1 MEQDVHIIQLLN
13 DRDARA
19 IPALEQAYGPLCRVI
34 LNNILNDRADV
45 EECLQD
51 LWLAVWHAIPPENPS
66 PLRPWL
72 CRVARNLALK
82 RYHQNTAQKRD
93 GRYDA
98 TLEELAAILPD
109 SQTVEDELAA
119 RELTALL
126 NRFLTQLDKESR
138 ILFLRRYWYGD
149 SVETL
154 AKAQS
159 LRPNTV
165 TVRLSRLRSKL
176 KAFLEQEGYTL

>member
-13 DRDARA
+13 DRNDRVFS
-19 IPALEQAYGPLCRVI
+19 ALEQAYGPLCRAVVG
-34 LNNILNDRADV
+34 NILNDRADV

-51 LWLAVWHAIPPENPS
+51 LWLAVWQSIPPENPS

-93 GRYDA
+93 SRYDA
-98 TLEELAAILPD
+98 ALEELAAVLPD
-109 SQTVEDELAA
+109 NRTVEDELAA
-119 RELTALL
+119 RELSALL
-126 NRFLTQLDKESR
+126 NRFLGQLDKESR

-149 SVETL
+149 GVETL
-154 AKAQS
+154 AKTQG

-165 TVRLSRLRSKL
+165 AVRLSRIRSKL
-176 KAFLEQEGYTL
+176 KAFLEKEDYFL

>member
-19 IPALEQAYGPLCRVI
+19 IPALEHAYGPLCRVI
-34 LNNILNDRADV
+34 LNNILNNRDDV

-165 TVRLSRLRSKL
+165 AVRLSRIRSKL
-176 KAFLEQEGYTL
+176 KAF